1 MWLDRVVR
9 FPLTKIVLGTA
20 AVFGALLATRAL
32 IEWLYELL
40 DLVPVRFFS
49 IPAVAAAILA
59 VSVANARYVRLTVRD
74 CPREAVVVTVA
85 QLAGLTTPAALGG
98 GDFPG
103 ALDAAAPQDGEA
115 SGQRLKVRP
124 RKLTIPKSVNRW
136 SVPPPGW
143 S

>member
-40 DLVPVRFFS
+40 DLVRVRFFS

-59 VSVANARYVRLTVRD
+59 VRWRMPGTSASRFAIALAR
-74 CPREAVVVTVA
+74 
-85 QLAGLTTPAALGG
+85 
-98 GDFPG
+98 
-103 ALDAAAPQDGEA
+103 
-115 SGQRLKVRP
+115 
-124 RKLTIPKSVNRW
+124 RW
-136 SVPPPGW
+136 L
-143 S
+143 